1 MQMYEF
7 IEAAFPWI
15 VIGLVVAVGCVYINK
30 KDK

>member
-7 IEAAFPWI
+7 FEAAFPWI
-15 VIGLVVAVGCVYINK
+15 VIGLVVAVGCAYINK